1 MGTTD
6 RIILNDLPVRLGMT
20 DVSEEGEEGRIAP
33 SFWGVAGNPVS
44 HSITPK
50 LFSIVGERLGL
61 RGVSSV
67 SIHADDVAEFFR
79 KTAEMEGDLWISCT
93 SPLKYT
99 LSESLGH
106 QGIDGQGGINQ
117 IVRSE
122 GVWSSVNTDGDGFME
137 ACRHLGIDPVSST
150 LKIRGGGS
158 TARSIAHAWS
168 REGGSICTEL
178 GRRALGEGPWS
189 DSIIDSEEADIA
201 IDLDAPPG
209 GGKGVDLKGGIQLSI
224 SYSEDSSTDD
234 FGVMM
239 VVAQHLEAWRSLFA
253 PEMSADLPT
262 LSEVLAIL
270 RETMN

>member
-1 MGTTD
+1 
-6 RIILNDLPVRLGMT
+6 MT

-93 SPLKYT
+93 SPLKHA
-99 LSESLGH
+99 LSESLEYQEGDRH
-106 QGIDGQGGINQ
+106 GGINQ

-122 GVWSSVNTDGDGFME
+122 GRWSFVNTDGDGFME
-137 ACRHLGIDPVSST
+137 ACRHIGIDPVSST
-150 LKIRGGGS
+150 IRIRGGGS

-168 REGGSICTEL
+168 KAGGSICTEL

-224 SYSEDSSTDD
+224 SYSEDSSTED
-234 FGVMM
+234 FAVMM
-239 VVAQHLEAWRSLFA
+239 VAAQHLVAWRSLFA
-253 PEMSADLPT
+253 PEMSADIPT
-262 LSEVLAIL
+262 LSELLAIL
-270 RETMN
+270 RDTMN